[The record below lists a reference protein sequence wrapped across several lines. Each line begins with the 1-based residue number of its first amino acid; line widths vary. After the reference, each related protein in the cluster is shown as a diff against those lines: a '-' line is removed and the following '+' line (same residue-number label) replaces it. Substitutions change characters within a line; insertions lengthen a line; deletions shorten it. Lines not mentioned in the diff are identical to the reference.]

1 MSDTETIA
9 KYIYHPE
16 IIAELCVEQTG
27 RMVGIQLNPNSSESR
42 PVWIQLNGYHTNR
55 ARLTRVWIQ
64 LNAYHTNRAR
74 LTRVWT

>member
-42 PVWIQLNGYHTNR
+42 PVCMVSIQLNPNSSES
-55 ARLTRVWIQ
+55 RLVLIFGVYLPSDNDIT
-64 LNAYHTNRAR
+64 
-74 LTRVWT
+74 

>member
-16 IIAELCVEQTG
+16 IIAELCVEQTD

-42 PVWIQLNGYHTNR
+42 PVCMVNI
-55 ARLTRVWIQ
+55 
-64 LNAYHTNRAR
+64 
-74 LTRVWT
+74 